1 MIFNKRLKQE
11 LFTISEKLSSMEQVR
26 DSLEIEMLSINLD
39 GRGKIESVNSKFEQE
54 MGYVGSQLVGR
65 PLLELVPKYAQST
78 DHFQRMSK
86 AIQQGKHWAGALQIF
101 RGDQKEA
108 WLRVIIQPVTDSG
121 GKVKQFS
128 LYASDLTR
136 TIETSREH
144 EHLIEA
150 LQRSTAVI
158 EFDLNGN
165 VLIANNR
172 FLESMGYTLAQ
183 LTGKHHS
190 IFCEPAEA
198 QSAEYQTFW
207 EKLRRGEYVVDRFK
221 RVDSRGH
228 SVWLEASY
236 NPITD
241 SHDRLYKVV
250 KFATVITE
258 QVEREE
264 AVAEAAKIAYTISQ
278 HTDAAARKG
287 STVVSETVDVMRAL
301 ATQMELAVDGI
312 GALDRQSQVIGSII
326 SAISSIAD
334 QTNLLALNAAI
345 EAARAGEQGRG
356 FAVVADEVRQL
367 ASRTSKAT
375 AEIVDVVQKN
385 QKLAEQAVGV
395 IEHGKKQAEQ
405 GLELSGQAGEVII
418 EIQDG
423 AKQVVNAVG
432 QFANQVSA

>member
-78 DHFQRMSK
+78 DHFHRMSK

-312 GALDRQSQVIGSII
+312 GALDKQSQVIGSII

>member
-39 GRGKIESVNSKFEQE
+39 GRGKIESVNSKFERE

-78 DHFQRMSK
+78 DHFRRMST

-121 GKVKQFS
+121 GKVNQFS

-165 VLIANNR
+165 VLTANNR

-198 QSAEYQTFW
+198 QSAEYQAFW
-207 EKLRRGEYVVDRFK
+207 EKLRRGDYVVDRFK

-241 SHDRLYKVV
+241 SHNRLYKVV

-264 AVAEAAKIAYTISQ
+264 AVAEAAKIAFTISQ

-312 GALDRQSQVIGSII
+312 GALDKQSQVIGSII